1 MPWAPAQLSVSVRGC
16 FSECCSGDSS
26 QMELGSPPETPGCC
40 DPGPSTSASQGAGN
54 GNGTAVPKD
63 ASPVSAGDR
72 PAGAPSPPQPASPS
86 GQPAA
91 AQPPACEGAV
101 QAAESKQGPVGPE
114 ADPKLPAPAVRAAR
128 PSHSPRKPFNTIIEH
143 LSAAFPGYSR
153 CERAER
159 GGLGFPVSCAHLGPV
174 GS

>member
-1 MPWAPAQLSVSVRGC
+1 
-16 FSECCSGDSS
+16 
-26 QMELGSPPETPGCC
+26 MELGSPPETPGCC